1 MLGFT
6 GTDHIG
12 LYGLEAVFNDVLAGE
27 DGIKSV
33 LTDSAGRIIESASSI
48 KKEAVAGSNIVTTI
62 DSVIQYY
69 AESAAYEA
77 YLKNKPKRVLIIVS
91 NPNTGEILAM
101 AAYPG
106 YSLDDPWEIPLD
118 YASSYS
124 DTLAGMDA
132 GSQQLEMWKN
142 PFTSFLYEPGS
153 TFKVITVSSA
163 LEENVVTLNSTFY
176 CNGYLEVGGVKIKC
190 HVYPNKH
197 GLLDLTGAVV
207 NSCNPSMMMIAMEMG
222 PVVFYKYIYD
232 YGFGEP
238 TGINLD
244 GEESGILTVNQDIN
258 IVDYVTMAFGQGI
271 AVTPIQM
278 MQALNAAINGGEL
291 LYPNIIKYILDAETN
306 NITYTYEKQVVR
318 QIVSAETSQIMRGIL
333 YTTAQNVSGIANYR
347 SLPIGGKT
355 GTAQKFING
364 RYTESLYV
372 SSFYGMIPYD
382 DPQLSVLVIVDEAS
396 GVSPSGSA
404 VAAPVGAEVLSN
416 AYSYLLAK
424 NDVPTNSDIVSG
436 VTIPDVRGK
445 DAADAENIFRTF
457 GIQYSIQATAQA
469 SSPLKAPFRSNIR
482 AI

>member
-1 MLGFT
+1 VLGFT